1 MLAVINVLGSML
13 MLFSVTYLL
22 PIATSLIY
30 RDGMLLDFVYAALIS
45 IAAGGVMVGVTQ
57 RHKRELRSRDGF
69 LLVTL
74 AWVFMSAIATVPLMI
89 ALPGLSFTDAFFE
102 TMSGLST
109 TGATVLTGLDSMA
122 ESLNMWRASLHW
134 FGGMGIIVLAVA
146 ILPLLGVGG
155 MQLYKAETP
164 GPVKNEKLTPR
175 ITQTAKA
182 LWVVYLLI
190 TVLGVLALKLA
201 GMNWFDAVFHSFST
215 VSLGGFSNYDASI
228 AHFDS
233 LAIELVLITFML
245 VSALNFSRHFIA
257 WQQKSLRT
265 YLKDVEA
272 GAMLRLVGTGIAGVT
287 LYVWMQG
294 VYPDFL
300 TSLRHVAFNLVA
312 FATTCGFVTQDY
324 AAWPV
329 FAPMVIVMLS
339 CYTCNTGSTG
349 GGIKMFRTL
358 VLLQAG
364 EPRADAAGAPAGS
377 DAGEDPR
384 PGRRQQDRLCR
395 AGLRRAVLRHGR
407 DAHVHAAG
415 ERHGLHQR
423 VHGDHCD
430 DQQRGSRPRRRRA
443 GQQLPGPDRLP
454 DLGLLAGDAARAPG
468 DLFGAGAADAHFL
481 AQVSGERWRSTG

>member
-13 MLFSVTYLL
+13 MLFSVTYVL
-22 PIATSLIY
+22 PMITSLIY
-30 RDGMLLDFVYAALIS
+30 RDGMLVDFVYAAIIC
-45 IAAGGVMVGVTQ
+45 IAVGAVMFLLTM

-89 ALPGLSFTDAFFE
+89 GLPGLSFTDAFFE

-122 ESLNMWRASLHW
+122 PSLNMWRAALHW
-134 FGGMGIIVLAVA
+134 YGGMGIIVLAVA

-182 LWVVYLLI
+182 LWVVYLLL
-190 TVLGVLALKLA
+190 TTLCVLALHLA
-201 GMNWFDAVFHSFST
+201 GMDWYDAVFHSFST
-215 VSLGGFSNYDASI
+215 LSLGGFSNYDSSI
-228 AHFDS
+228 AHYDS
-233 LAIELVLITFML
+233 VAIELVLVFFML

-265 YLKDVEA
+265 YLTDVEA
-272 GAMLRLVGTGIAGVT
+272 SGMLRLVATAVLVVT
-287 LYVWMQG
+287 LYIWAHG

-300 TSLRHVAFNLVA
+300 TSLRYVTFNLVA
-312 FATTCGFVTQDY
+312 MATTCGFVTQDY

-358 VLLQAG
+358 VLVRQAWR
-364 EPRADAAGAPAGS
+364 ELFLLVHPQAVTPVKIRDQVVS
-377 DAGEDPR
+377 NHIVF
-384 PGRRQQDRLCR
+384 
-395 AGLRRAVLRHGR
+395 AVLAFVVLYFGT
-407 DAHVHAAG
+407 VVT
-415 ERHGLHQR
+415 LTF
-423 VHGDHCD
+423 
-430 DQQRGSRPRRRRA
+430 
-443 GQQLPGPDRLP
+443 L
-454 DLGLLAGDAARAPG
+454 LLASGMDFISSFTAIIATINNAGPG
-468 DLFGAGAADAHFL
+468 LGVVGPASNYQGLTDFQTWVCSLAMLLGRLEIFSVLVLFTPTF
-481 AQVSGERWRSTG
+481 WRK

>member
-74 AWVFMSAIATVPLMI
+74 AWVFMSAIATVPLLI

-109 TGATVLTGLDSMA
+109 TGATVLTGLDTMA

-228 AHFDS
+228 AHYDS
-233 LAIELVLITFML
+233 VAIELVLITFML

-265 YLKDVEA
+265 YLHDVEA
-272 GAMLRLVGTGIAGVT
+272 GAMLRLVATGIAGVT

-358 VLLQAG
+358 VLLKQASR
-364 EPRADAAGAPAGS
+364 ELMLLVHPQAVTPVKIRNQVVAN
-377 DAGEDPR
+377 R
-384 PGRRQQDRLCR
+384 IVF
-395 AGLRRAVLRHGR
+395 AVLAFVVLYFGT
-407 DAHVHAAG
+407 VVT
-415 ERHGLHQR
+415 LTFM
-423 VHGDHCD
+423 
-430 DQQRGSRPRRRRA
+430 
-443 GQQLPGPDRLP
+443 
-454 DLGLLAGDAARAPG
+454 LLASGMDFVSAFTAIIATINNAGPG
-468 DLFGAGAADAHFL
+468 LGVVGPASNYQGLTDFQTWVCSL
-481 AQVSGERWRSTG
+481 AMLLGRLEIFSVLVLLTPTFWRK

>member
-13 MLFSVTYLL
+13 MLFSVTYVL
-22 PIATSLIY
+22 PMVTSLIY
-30 RDGMLLDFVYAALIS
+30 RDGMLIDFVYAAVICV
-45 IAAGGVMVGVTQ
+45 AAGAVMVGVTK

-69 LLVTL
+69 LLVSL
-74 AWVFMSAIATVPLMI
+74 AWVFMSAIATVPLLI
-89 ALPGLSFTDAFFE
+89 ALPGLTFTDAFFE

-109 TGATVLTGLDSMA
+109 TGATVLTGLDTLA
-122 ESLNMWRASLHW
+122 PSLNMWRASLHW

-182 LWVVYLLI
+182 LWVVYVLLTI
-190 TVLGVLALKLA
+190 LCVLALHVA
-201 GMNWFDAVFHSFST
+201 GMDWYDAVFHSFST
-215 VSLGGFSNYDASI
+215 LSLGGFSNYDSSI
-228 AHFDS
+228 GHYDS
-233 LAIELVLITFML
+233 ISIELVLVFFML

-265 YLKDVEA
+265 YLTDVEA
-272 GAMLRLVGTGIAGVT
+272 SGMLRLVATAIIIVT
-287 LYVWMQG
+287 LYVWAHD

-300 TSLRHVAFNLVA
+300 TALRYVTFNLVA
-312 FATTCGFVTQDY
+312 MATTCGFVTQDY

-358 VLLQAG
+358 VLVRQAWR
-364 EPRADAAGAPAGS
+364 ELFLLVHPQAVTPVKIRNQVVS
-377 DAGEDPR
+377 NHIVF
-384 PGRRQQDRLCR
+384 
-395 AGLRRAVLRHGR
+395 AVLAFVVLYFGT
-407 DAHVHAAG
+407 VVT
-415 ERHGLHQR
+415 LTF
-423 VHGDHCD
+423 
-430 DQQRGSRPRRRRA
+430 
-443 GQQLPGPDRLP
+443 L
-454 DLGLLAGDAARAPG
+454 LLASGMDFISAFTAIIATVNNAGPG
-468 DLFGAGAADAHFL
+468 LGVVGPSSNYQGLTDFQTWVCSL
-481 AQVSGERWRSTG
+481 AMLLGRLEIFSVLVLLTPTFWRK

>member
-1 MLAVINVLGSML
+1 MLAVINILGSML
-13 MLFSVTYLL
+13 MLFSVTYAL
-22 PIATSLIY
+22 PMVTSLLY
-30 RDGMLLDFVYAALIS
+30 ADGLLVDFVYAAVIS
-45 IAAGGVMVGVTQ
+45 VVVGALMFLLTR

-89 ALPGLSFTDAFFE
+89 GLPGLSFTDAFFE

-122 ESLNMWRASLHW
+122 PSLNMWRAALHW
-134 FGGMGIIVLAVA
+134 YGGMGIIVLAVA

-182 LWVVYLLI
+182 LWVVYLLLTI
-190 TVLGVLALKLA
+190 ACALSLRVA
-201 GMNWFDAVFHSFST
+201 GMDWYDAVFHSFST
-215 VSLGGFSNYDASI
+215 LSLGGFSNYDASVG
-228 AHFDS
+228 HFNS
-233 LAIELVLITFML
+233 VAIELVLVFFML

-265 YLKDVEA
+265 YLTDVEA
-272 GAMLRLVGTGIAGVT
+272 SAMLRLVAFSILLVT
-287 LYVWMQG
+287 LYVWANR

-300 TSLRHVAFNLVA
+300 TTLRHVTFNLVA
-312 FATTCGFVTQDY
+312 LATTCGYVTQDY
-324 AAWPV
+324 AAWPI

-358 VLLQAG
+358 VLLKQASR
-364 EPRADAAGAPAGS
+364 ELMLLVHPQAVTPVKIRS
-377 DAGEDPR
+377 
-384 PGRRQQDRLCR
+384 QVVSNHIVF
-395 AGLRRAVLRHGR
+395 AVLAFVVLYFGT
-407 DAHVHAAG
+407 VVT
-415 ERHGLHQR
+415 LTFM
-423 VHGDHCD
+423 
-430 DQQRGSRPRRRRA
+430 
-443 GQQLPGPDRLP
+443 
-454 DLGLLAGDAARAPG
+454 LLASGMDFISAFTAVIATINNAGPG
-468 DLFGAGAADAHFL
+468 LGVVGPSSNYQGLTDFQTWVCSL
-481 AQVSGERWRSTG
+481 AMLLGRLEIFSVLVLLTPTFWRK

>member
-1 MLAVINVLGSML
+1 MFAVVNVLGSML
-13 MLFSVTYLL
+13 MLFSVTYVL
-22 PIATSLIY
+22 PIVTSLIY
-30 RDGMLLDFVYAALIS
+30 ADGLVLDFVLAAAIGV
-45 IAAGGVMVGVTQ
+45 AVGGVTVAATR

-74 AWVFMSAIATVPLMI
+74 AWVSMSAIATVPLLI

-122 ESLNMWRASLHW
+122 PSLNLWRAALHW

-190 TVLGVLALKLA
+190 TSLGILALKFA
-201 GMNWFDAVFHSFST
+201 GMNWYDAVFHSFST

-228 AHFDS
+228 AHYDS
-233 LAIELVLITFML
+233 PVIEAVLITYML

-272 GAMLRLVGTGIAGVT
+272 SAMLTLVAIAIAGVT
-287 LYVWMQG
+287 VYIWAHG

-300 TSLRHVAFNLVA
+300 TALRHVAFNLVA

-324 AAWPV
+324 AAWPA

-358 VLLQAG
+358 VLLRQAVR
-364 EPRADAAGAPAGS
+364 ELFLLVHPQAVTPVKIRDQVVS
-377 DAGEDPR
+377 NR
-384 PGRRQQDRLCR
+384 IVF
-395 AGLRRAVLRHGR
+395 AVLAFVVLYFGT
-407 DAHVHAAG
+407 VVT
-415 ERHGLHQR
+415 LTFM
-423 VHGDHCD
+423 
-430 DQQRGSRPRRRRA
+430 
-443 GQQLPGPDRLP
+443 
-454 DLGLLAGDAARAPG
+454 LLASGMDFISAFTAIIATINNAGPG
-468 DLFGAGAADAHFL
+468 LGVVGPASNYQGLTDFQTWVCSL
-481 AQVSGERWRSTG
+481 AMLLGRLEIFSVLVLLTPTFWRK

>member
-1 MLAVINVLGSML
+1 MFAVLNVLGSML
-13 MLFSVTYLL
+13 MLFSVTYAL
-22 PIATSLIY
+22 PIVTSLIY
-30 RDGMLLDFVYAALIS
+30 RDGMLVDFVYAAAIS
-45 IAAGGVMVGVTQ
+45 VAVGAALFAVTQ
-57 RHKRELRSRDGF
+57 KHKRELRSRDGF

-74 AWVFMSAIATVPLMI
+74 AWVFMSAIATVPLLI

-122 ESLNMWRASLHW
+122 PSLNMWRAALHW

-190 TVLGVLALKLA
+190 TILGVLALKVA

-228 AHFDS
+228 AHYDS
-233 LAIELVLITFML
+233 QAIELVLIGFML

-265 YLKDVEA
+265 YLTDVEA
-272 GAMLRLVGTGIAGVT
+272 SGMLRLVATAVLVVT
-287 LYVWMQG
+287 LYIWAQG

-300 TSLRHVAFNLVA
+300 TSLRYVAFNLVA
-312 FATTCGFVTQDY
+312 MATTCGFVTQDY

-358 VLLQAG
+358 VLVRQASR
-364 EPRADAAGAPAGS
+364 ELFLLVHPQAVTPVKIRNQVVS
-377 DAGEDPR
+377 NHIVF
-384 PGRRQQDRLCR
+384 
-395 AGLRRAVLRHGR
+395 AVLAFVVLYFGT
-407 DAHVHAAG
+407 VVT
-415 ERHGLHQR
+415 LTF
-423 VHGDHCD
+423 
-430 DQQRGSRPRRRRA
+430 
-443 GQQLPGPDRLP
+443 L
-454 DLGLLAGDAARAPG
+454 LLASGMDFISSFTAIIATINNAGPG
-468 DLFGAGAADAHFL
+468 LGIVGPSSNYQGLTDFQTWVCSL
-481 AQVSGERWRSTG
+481 AMLLGRLEIFSVLVLLTPTFWRK

>member
-13 MLFSVTYLL
+13 MLFSVTYAL
-22 PIATSLIY
+22 PMITALIY
-30 RDGMLLDFVYAALIS
+30 RDGMLVDFVYAAAIS
-45 IAAGGVMVGVTQ
+45 VAVGAALFALTR

-74 AWVFMSAIATVPLMI
+74 AWIFMSAIATVPLMI
-89 ALPGLSFTDAFFE
+89 ALPGLTFTDAFFE

-109 TGATVLTGLDSMA
+109 TGATVLTGLDTMA
-122 ESLNMWRASLHW
+122 PSLNMWRATLHW

-182 LWVVYLLI
+182 LWVVYLLL
-190 TVLGVLALKLA
+190 TTLCVLALRVA
-201 GMNWFDAVFHSFST
+201 GMNWYDAIFHAFST
-215 VSLGGFSNYDASI
+215 LSLGGFSNYDSSI
-228 AHFDS
+228 GHYDS
-233 LAIELVLITFML
+233 VSIELVLVFFML

-265 YLKDVEA
+265 YLTDVEA
-272 GAMLRLVGTGIAGVT
+272 SGMLRLVATAVLVVT
-287 LYVWMQG
+287 VYIWASG

-300 TSLRHVAFNLVA
+300 TALRYVTFNLVA
-312 FATTCGFVTQDY
+312 MATTCGFVTQDY

-349 GGIKMFRTL
+349 GGIKMFRSL
-358 VLLQAG
+358 VLLRQATR
-364 EPRADAAGAPAGS
+364 ELFLLVHPQAVTPVKIRNQVVS
-377 DAGEDPR
+377 NHIVF
-384 PGRRQQDRLCR
+384 
-395 AGLRRAVLRHGR
+395 AVLAFVVLYFGT
-407 DAHVHAAG
+407 VVT
-415 ERHGLHQR
+415 LTFM
-423 VHGDHCD
+423 
-430 DQQRGSRPRRRRA
+430 
-443 GQQLPGPDRLP
+443 
-454 DLGLLAGDAARAPG
+454 LLASGMDFISAFTAIIATINNAGPG
-468 DLFGAGAADAHFL
+468 LGVVGPASNYQGLTDFQTWVCSL
-481 AQVSGERWRSTG
+481 AMLLGRLEIFSVLVLLTPTFWRK